1 MEDFLQILITFSIII
16 IAAVVNLRKRA
27 RDLEEGKDE
36 EVRLPEGW
44 PTMTTTAPQPP
55 TPTKRRKVVRPKP
68 QSSLH
73 PDSQELLTP
82 EISRQRGHQPVV
94 GPKKETSSCNAH
106 DNGASEKGT
115 TAPEGQKH
123 PLTADFDAKKAVI
136 WAEILKP
143 KFDEE

>member
-16 IAAVVNLRKRA
+16 IAAVVNIRKRA
-27 RDLEEGKDE
+27 RNLEEGLDE
-36 EVRLPEGW
+36 EGIPEEW
-44 PTMTTTAPQPP
+44 PTMTTTAPQPEP
-55 TPTKRRKVVRPKP
+55 RTQHRKAVVPKVPRP
-68 QSSLH
+68 LH

-82 EISRQRGHQPVV
+82 EIPQRGGYHPLTD
-94 GPKKETSSCNAH
+94 PKKEAATLTAH
-106 DNGASEKGT
+106 NDSAGKKGT

-143 KFDEE
+143 KFEEE

>member
-27 RDLEEGKDE
+27 RDLEEGLDE
-36 EVRLPEGW
+36 EGIPEGW
-44 PTMTTTAPQPP
+44 PVEPTTAPQPP

-68 QSSLH
+68 QRSLH

-82 EISRQRGHQPVV
+82 EIPQRGGYHPLTD
-94 GPKKETSSCNAH
+94 PKKEASSCNAH
-106 DNGASEKGT
+106 DNGASEKGR

-143 KFDEE
+143 KYEEE

>member
-27 RDLEEGKDE
+27 RDLEEGLDE
-36 EVRLPEGW
+36 EGIPEGW
-44 PTMTTTAPQPP
+44 PVESTTAPQPEP
-55 TPTKRRKVVRPKP
+55 RTRHRKAVALKAPRP
-68 QSSLH
+68 LH

-94 GPKKETSSCNAH
+94 GPKKETTSCNAH
-106 DNGASEKGT
+106 DNGASEKGR

-123 PLTADFDAKKAVI
+123 PLTADFDTKKAVI

-143 KFDEE
+143 KYEEE

>member
-94 GPKKETSSCNAH
+94 GPKKEATSCNAH

-115 TAPEGQKH
+115 TAPEGPKH

>member
-27 RDLEEGKDE
+27 RNLEEGLDE
-36 EVRLPEGW
+36 EGIPEGW
-44 PTMTTTAPQPP
+44 PTMTTTTPQPP

-94 GPKKETSSCNAH
+94 GPKKETTSCNAH
-106 DNGASEKGT
+106 NNGAREKGT

-143 KFDEE
+143 KFEDE

>member
-27 RDLEEGKDE
+27 RNLEEGLDE
-36 EVRLPEGW
+36 EGIPEGW
-44 PTMTTTAPQPP
+44 PVESTIAPQPEP
-55 TPTKRRKVVRPKP
+55 RTQHRKAVVPKAPRP
-68 QSSLH
+68 LH

-94 GPKKETSSCNAH
+94 GPKKETTSCNAH

-123 PLTADFDAKKAVI
+123 PLTADFDAKKAIV
-136 WAEILKP
+136 WAEIMKP
-143 KFDEE
+143 KFEEE

>member
-27 RDLEEGKDE
+27 RNLEEGLDE
-36 EVRLPEGW
+36 EGIPEGW
-44 PTMTTTAPQPP
+44 PVESTTAPQPP
-55 TPTKRRKVVRPKP
+55 TPTKRRKVVHPKP

-94 GPKKETSSCNAH
+94 CPKKETTPCNAH

-143 KFDEE
+143 KYEEE